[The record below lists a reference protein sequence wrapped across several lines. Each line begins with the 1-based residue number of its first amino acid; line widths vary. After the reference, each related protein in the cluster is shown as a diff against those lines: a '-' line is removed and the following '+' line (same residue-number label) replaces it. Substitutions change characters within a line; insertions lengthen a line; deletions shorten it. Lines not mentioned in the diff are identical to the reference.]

1 MSSLNSSIYPLTQ
14 LSPLVTISF
23 TQYRNCLFILVTLRK
38 EKFIAMVLKE
48 KEGNKYNSKHF
59 SQRKVGIDFFSM
71 LQGQMFKQTKENICF
86 LEVGVWAKL

>member
-59 SQRKVGIDFFSM
+59 S
-71 LQGQMFKQTKENICF
+71 
-86 LEVGVWAKL
+86 